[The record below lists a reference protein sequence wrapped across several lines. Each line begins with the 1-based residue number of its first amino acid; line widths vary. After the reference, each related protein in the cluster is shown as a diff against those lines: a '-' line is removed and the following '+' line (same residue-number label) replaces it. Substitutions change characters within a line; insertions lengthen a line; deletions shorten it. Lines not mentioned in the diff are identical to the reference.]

1 MQSAETRQ
9 PNFTHRFTIV
19 HTEGLGPEQVTL
31 PQNPQNTT
39 LQLPLCHVYIVKENS
54 YDTLFCPLNRQQE
67 WMWLNSVVRKYKGD
81 TSPASTVVCA
91 SIFTVLY
98 SSMNG
103 FRTENSALLQRSS
116 NLAYIA
122 CLSLLF
128 PSFVDLGDD

>member
-1 MQSAETRQ
+1 
-9 PNFTHRFTIV
+9 
-19 HTEGLGPEQVTL
+19 
-31 PQNPQNTT
+31 
-39 LQLPLCHVYIVKENS
+39 
-54 YDTLFCPLNRQQE
+54 
-67 WMWLNSVVRKYKGD
+67 MWLNSVVGKYKGD

-91 SIFTVLY
+91 FIFPVLY